1 MMPKSGKIKTLDLQ
15 SQREVVRRLSE
26 EAQLLIGA
34 SDITRV
40 VLDWSARRLMNGC
53 LTSSPYK

>member
-34 SDITRV
+34 PDITRV
-40 VLDWSARRLMNGC
+40 VLDWSAR
-53 LTSSPYK
+53 P